1 MNRRHALR
9 HIALISGG
17 LALIPSCDF
26 SKEDILAAYENLK
39 ITATQKA
46 LIASISDSI
55 IPAGEIKGALDLA
68 VPDFILVMVNDCFT
82 KENQEKFTAG
92 LEAFPDYAEKTTGK
106 KFADLSGKEKETF
119 LLQGL
124 AVTGDENTPEGK
136 VLTQV
141 GYFLSSIKRFTIQGY
156 MASEYIQTE
165 IIPYSLI
172 PGEYNGAVLIA
183 DIQNT
188 RVNG

>member
-26 SKEDILAAYENLK
+26 SKEDILSAYENLK
-39 ITATQKA
+39 ITASQKA
-46 LIASISDSI
+46 LLAAISDSI
-55 IPAGEIKGALDLA
+55 IPAGEIKGALDLE
-68 VPDFILVMVNDCFT
+68 VVDFILVMVNDCF
-82 KENQEKFTAG
+82 
-92 LEAFPDYAEKTTGK
+92 PDYAEKTSGK
-106 KFADLSGKEKETF
+106 KFEALSTKEKEAF
-119 LLQGL
+119 LLEVG
-124 AVTGDENTPEGK
+124 AVSGDDTPEGK
-136 VLTQV
+136 RLASI
-141 GYFLSSIKRFTIQGY
+141 GYFLSSVKRFTIQGY

-172 PGEYNGAVLIA
+172 PGEYNGAVLIS
-183 DIQNT
+183 DLQKP

>member
-26 SKEDILAAYENLK
+26 STNDILAAYDNLRV
-39 ITATQKA
+39 TATQKS
-46 LIASISDSI
+46 LLGLISDAI
-55 IPAGEIKGALDLA
+55 IPAGEIKGALELE

-82 KENQEKFTAG
+82 KENQDKFTAG
-92 LEAFPDYAEKTTGK
+92 LNAFPDYVQTTLGK
-106 KFADLSGKEKETF
+106 KFEALSAKEKEAL
-119 LLQGL
+119 LLQGIAL
-124 AVTGDENTPEGK
+124 TGDESSEGT
-136 VLTQV
+136 VNAQV
-141 GYFLSSIKRFTIQGY
+141 GYFLSSTKRFTIQGY

-183 DIQNT
+183 DLQRPRI
-188 RVNG
+188 NG

>member
-39 ITATQKA
+39 VTASQKVLLGA
-46 LIASISDSI
+46 ISDTI
-55 IPAGEIKGALDLA
+55 IPAGEIKGALNLE
-68 VPDFILVMVNDCFT
+68 VHDFILVMVNDCFT
-82 KENQEKFTAG
+82 KENQEKFSAG
-92 LEAFPDYAEKTTGK
+92 FAAFPEYVKNSTGK
-106 KFADLSGKEKETF
+106 KFESLTSKEKEQ
-119 LLQGL
+119 LLLDMGKL
-124 AVTGDENTPEGK
+124 TGDESEAGKQNEALSYFVNTA
-136 VLTQV
+136 
-141 GYFLSSIKRFTIQGY
+141 KRFTIQGY

-172 PGEYNGAVLIA
+172 PGEYNGAVLIS
-183 DIQNT
+183 DLQKPRI
-188 RVNG
+188 NG

>member
-92 LEAFPDYAEKTTGK
+92 LEAFPDYAEKTAGK

-136 VLTQV
+136 VLAQV

>member
-26 SKEDILAAYENLK
+26 SKEDILSAYQNLK
-39 ITATQKA
+39 ITASQKA
-46 LIASISDSI
+46 LLGSISDTI
-55 IPAGEIKGALDLA
+55 IPAGEIKGALNME
-68 VPDFILVMVNDCFT
+68 VPDFILVMINDCFT

-92 LEAFPDYAEKTTGK
+92 LTAFPAFAEKIGGK
-106 KFADLSGKEKETF
+106 KYESLSTKEKEELILAGTKLEEDESPEGKEK
-119 LLQGL
+119 
-124 AVTGDENTPEGK
+124 ANIS
-136 VLTQV
+136 
-141 GYFLSSIKRFTIQGY
+141 YFLNSTKRFTIQGY

-172 PGEYNGAVLIA
+172 PGEYNGAVLIT
-183 DIQNT
+183 DLQKPHI
-188 RVNG
+188 NG

>member
-26 SKEDILAAYENLK
+26 SKDDILAAYQNLK
-39 ITATQKA
+39 VTISQKA
-46 LIASISDSI
+46 LLGAISDTI
-55 IPAGEIKGALDLA
+55 IPAGEIKGALNLE

-82 KENQEKFTAG
+82 KENQDKFTAG
-92 LEAFPDYAEKTTGK
+92 LTAFPDYAQKTAGK
-106 KFADLSGKEKETF
+106 KFESLTTKEKEELILNGTK
-119 LLQGL
+119 LE
-124 AVTGDENTPEGK
+124 GDDTPEGIEK
-136 VLTQV
+136 
-141 GYFLSSIKRFTIQGY
+141 GNIAYFLNSTKRFTIQGY

-172 PGEYNGAVLIA
+172 PGEYNGAVLIT
-183 DIQNT
+183 DLQKPRI
-188 RVNG
+188 NG

>member
-26 SKEDILAAYENLK
+26 SKNDILAAYENLRV
-39 ITATQKA
+39 TATQKA
-46 LIASISDSI
+46 LLAAISDSI
-55 IPAGEIKGALDLA
+55 IPAGEIKGALDLE

-82 KENQEKFTAG
+82 KENQEKFAAG
-92 LEAFPDYAEKTTGK
+92 LEAFPGYAEKTAGK
-106 KFADLSGKEKETF
+106 KFADLSTKEKESL

-124 AVTGDENTPEGK
+124 ALTGDETTPEGK
-136 VLTQV
+136 QLAQV
-141 GYFLSSIKRFTIQGY
+141 GYFLSSTKRFTIQGY
-156 MASEYIQTE
+156 MVSEYIQTE

-183 DIQNT
+183 DIQKT